1 MASFMFKQ
9 MHLILIV
16 LVVIIVIQNYND
28 FLRQTSISIVFF
40 HLKII
45 HQRKKNTKEKQTQL
59 KCKTKSNHAITTSQ

>member
-1 MASFMFKQ
+1 

-40 HLKII
+40 PFENKTSK
-45 HQRKKNTKEKQTQL
+45 KKNTKEKQTQL
-59 KCKTKSNHAITTSQ
+59 KCKTK

>member
-9 MHLILIV
+9 MHLILIF

-40 HLKII
+40 PFENKTSK
-45 HQRKKNTKEKQTQL
+45 KKNTKEKQTQL
-59 KCKTKSNHAITTSQ
+59 KCKTK